1 MRQALENPFYYLENF
16 RQVLAWVSRH
26 HRDLLDETE
35 LAFIERFA
43 LLPQPSQALLVRMVM
58 RKGMLFRASKLRY
71 PEIGCSR
78 RAVEPLIDQGVGR
91 YVFGP
96 DARAAVRFADQRRAA
111 AGVRVVCISQPAQG
125 RAAG

>member
-26 HRDLLDETE
+26 HSDLLDETE

-71 PEIGCSR
+71 PEIGC
-78 RAVEPLIDQGVGR
+78 
-91 YVFGP
+91 
-96 DARAAVRFADQRRAA
+96 
-111 AGVRVVCISQPAQG
+111 
-125 RAAG
+125 

>member
-26 HRDLLDETE
+26 HSDLLDETE

-58 RKGMLFRASKLRY
+58 RKGMLFRASKLHY
-71 PEIGCSR
+71 PEIG
-78 RAVEPLIDQGVGR
+78 
-91 YVFGP
+91 
-96 DARAAVRFADQRRAA
+96 
-111 AGVRVVCISQPAQG
+111 
-125 RAAG
+125 